1 MSFGLV
7 NTYHRN
13 ILLKKLHYYVELVIG
28 FIIEGF
34 VLEVSLGI
42 NHLLKK
48 WEFWTVLLFKVLEI

>member
-13 ILLKKLHYYVELVIG
+13 ILLKKLQYYVELVIG

-34 VLEVSLGI
+34 VLEVWLG